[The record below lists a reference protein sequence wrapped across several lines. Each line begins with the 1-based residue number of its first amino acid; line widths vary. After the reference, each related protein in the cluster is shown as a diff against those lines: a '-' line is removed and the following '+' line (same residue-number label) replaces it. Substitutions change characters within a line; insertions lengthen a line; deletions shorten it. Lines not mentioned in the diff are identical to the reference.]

1 MSRYAENTSVS
12 SERSRAE
19 IEQTLARYGADG
31 FMYGWDGG
39 TAVLAFQMHGRRIR
53 FDLQMPDRA
62 SDDFQLTETGR
73 ERSPAQAAKAWEQA
87 CRQRWRALA
96 LVIKAKLEAVESGI
110 TMFEEEFLAHIVL
123 PHGGTVG
130 GWMLPQVDDA
140 YKTGNMPPLLPGP
153 GGKRS

>member
-19 IEQTLARYGADG
+19 IEQTLSRYGADG

-39 TAVLAFQMHGRRIR
+39 TAVLAFHMHGRRIR
-53 FDLQMPDRA
+53 FDLQMPERNA
-62 SDDFQLTETGR
+62 EEFTKTETGR
-73 ERSPAQAAKAWEQA
+73 DRSAAQAAKAWEQA

-123 PHGGTVG
+123 PNGGTVG
-130 GWMLPQVDDA
+130 GWMLPQVKDA
-140 YKTGNMPPLLPGP
+140 YQSGQMPPLLPKP
-153 GGKRS
+153 GE

>member
-1 MSRYAENTSVS
+1 MARYAENTSVS

-53 FDLQMPDRA
+53 FDLTMPDRNDEA
-62 SDDFQLTETGR
+62 YTLTETGR
-73 ERSPAQAAKAWEQA
+73 ERAPAQAAKSWEQA

-110 TMFEEEFLAHIVL
+110 TVFEEEFLAHIVL
-123 PHGGTVG
+123 PGGNTVG
-130 GWMLPQVDDA
+130 RWMLPQVELS
-140 YKTGNMPPLLPGP
+140 YETGQMPPLLPGP
-153 GGKRS
+153 DDKR

>member
-19 IEQTLARYGADG
+19 IEQTVSRYGASG

-39 TAVLAFQMHGRRIR
+39 TAVMAFQMHGRRIR
-53 FDLQMPDRA
+53 FDLSMPDR
-62 SDDFQLTETGR
+62 SSRDFTQTETGR
-73 ERSPAQAAKAWEQA
+73 ERSPAQAIKAWEQA

-110 TMFEEEFLAHIVL
+110 TEFEEEFLAHIVL
-123 PHGGTVG
+123 PNGNTVG
-130 GWMLPQVDDA
+130 RWMLPQVESA
-140 YKTGNMPPLLPGP
+140 YQSGDMPSLLPAP
-153 GGKRS
+153 GKT

>member
-19 IEQTLARYGADG
+19 IEQTVSRYGASG

-39 TAVLAFQMHGRRIR
+39 TAVMAFQMHGRRIR
-53 FDLQMPDRA
+53 FDLSMPDQSSR
-62 SDDFQLTETGR
+62 DFTQTETGR

-110 TMFEEEFLAHIVL
+110 TEFEEEFLAHIVL
-123 PHGGTVG
+123 PNGNTVG
-130 GWMLPQVDDA
+130 HWMLPQVESA
-140 YKTGNMPPLLPGP
+140 YQSGDMPSLLPAP
-153 GGKRS
+153 GKT

>member
-1 MSRYAENTSVS
+1 MARYAENTSVS

-53 FDLQMPDRA
+53 FDLAMPDRNDEA
-62 SDDFQLTETGR
+62 YTTTDTGR
-73 ERSPAQAAKAWEQA
+73 ERAPTQAAKAWEQS

-110 TMFEEEFLAHIVL
+110 RGCQALDEIERLKA
-123 PHGGTVG
+123 
-130 GWMLPQVDDA
+130 QRA
-140 YKTGNMPPLLPGP
+140 
-153 GGKRS
+153 GKES